1 MITLTAQFTMRR
13 GKERLALARVAAVK
27 EQADR
32 EQPGTL
38 LYLVHR
44 VLDAKGRPTAGLLF
58 YECYADTRA
67 LDAHLASSS
76 WKALTARWA
85 ECFEGTPKA
94 GDGITM
100 TSLKRIDGFVHLQA
114 P

>member
-1 MITLTAQFTMRR
+1 MITLTAQLTMRA
-13 GKERLALARVAAVK
+13 GKERLALARIAAVK

-44 VLDAKGRPTAGLLF
+44 VLNEKGRPTAGVLF
-58 YECYADTRA
+58 YECYADKPA

-76 WKALTARWA
+76 WKTLTARWA
-85 ECFEGTPKA
+85 ECFEGTPKV
-94 GDGITM
+94 GDGIAM
-100 TSLKRIDGFVHLQA
+100 TSLKRIAGFVHLQA

>member
-1 MITLTAQFTMRR
+1 MVTLVAQFTMKAGAEQRAL
-13 GKERLALARVAAVK
+13 RLVDAVR

-44 VLDAKGRPTAGLLF
+44 VLENKKETRTLLF
-58 YECYADTRA
+58 YECYRDQKA
-67 LDAHLASSS
+67 LAAHLASSS
-76 WKALTARWA
+76 WQRLTKAWPR
-85 ECFEGTPKA
+85 CFEGTPA
-94 GDGITM
+94 T
-100 TSLKRIDGFVHLQA
+100 IDPIFLHRTGGFVHLDA